1 MITYLVVCIS
11 SPLLDNIKLLSEMT
25 INVLYDQQC
34 LIPNTWHCQTLKFQL
49 IWRVVG
55 FHSYP
60 ILRVYFLSQY
70 LLLTFSN
77 DFFPIYKH
85 EFIIYFCIATYTH
98 NQWLKTN
105 TLSHTHTFVQ
115 LRKAEGPQDLT
126 QGLFCGCSQE
136 VYQGCSHLKAY
147 LGPEDSLL
155 GCSLILLPSQ
165 CGPLQRA
172 LVPLHMEPQQGSL
185 SASRHGSSP
194 SPKQVIQ
201 ESESREKITVHF
213 TNQPWKSPLPFCIH
227 WNRGAKNTLHTRR
240 GEAGSIS

>member
-77 DFFPIYKH
+77 DFFLSTSMNSSFTSVQQLIPTISGLKQIHYL
-85 EFIIYFCIATYTH
+85 TH
-98 NQWLKTN
+98 PFAQVRN
-105 TLSHTHTFVQ
+105 
-115 LRKAEGPQDLT
+115 AGGPQDLT

-147 LGPEDSLL
+147 RGLEDSLL

-165 CGPLQRA
+165 
-172 LVPLHMEPQQGSL
+172 
-185 SASRHGSSP
+185 
-194 SPKQVIQ
+194 
-201 ESESREKITVHF
+201 
-213 TNQPWKSPLPFCIH
+213 
-227 WNRGAKNTLHTRR
+227 
-240 GEAGSIS
+240 

>member
-11 SPLLDNIKLLSEMT
+11 SPLLDNIKLPSEMT
-25 INVLYDQQC
+25 INVLSDQQC

-105 TLSHTHTFVQ
+105 TLSHTHICVAQECRRALGSDLGSLLWLQSRGLPRLQSSKGLSGTGGFTSRV
-115 LRKAEGPQDLT
+115 LTHTPSKLVRAIAEGL
-126 QGLFCGCSQE
+126 
-136 VYQGCSHLKAY
+136 
-147 LGPEDSLL
+147 
-155 GCSLILLPSQ
+155 
-165 CGPLQRA
+165 
-172 LVPLHMEPQQGSL
+172 
-185 SASRHGSSP
+185 GSSP
-194 SPKQVIQ
+194 HGASIGQLECFMTWQLTFPKA
-201 ESESREKITVHF
+201 SDSRE
-213 TNQPWKSPLPFCIH
+213 
-227 WNRGAKNTLHTRR
+227 
-240 GEAGSIS
+240 